1 MVKSERVKFFSL
13 LFYCA
18 SLLLRYYSVGVSQS
32 ADVRQQDRRQQR
44 QTSVESRLRPR
55 ETDVRRKQLPRS
67 VSGEAGAK
75 VGLRRQPPPPK
86 RLPECF
92 VFFWAI
98 LWYSQNGDNQRKDI
112 ATFGHKINMK
122 TKFKNKHPS
131 MFLATQNLPNL
142 NDHL

>member
-1 MVKSERVKFFSL
+1 VVKSERVKFFSL

-75 VGLRRQPPPPK
+75 VGLRRHPPK

-92 VFFWAI
+92 VFFGAI
-98 LWYSQNGDNQRKDI
+98 LWYSQNGDNQQKDI

-122 TKFKNKHPS
+122 IKLKKTSFYI
-131 MFLATQNLPNL
+131 FGLT
-142 NDHL
+142 